1 MIEAMSRRFM
11 RKQVMMK
18 GIESDV
24 YKLRLIMFEIIITVS
39 VFYI

>member
-1 MIEAMSRRFM
+1 M
-11 RKQVMMK
+11 RTPVMMK

>member
-1 MIEAMSRRFM
+1 M

-24 YKLRLIMFEIIITVS
+24 HKLRLIMFEIIITVS